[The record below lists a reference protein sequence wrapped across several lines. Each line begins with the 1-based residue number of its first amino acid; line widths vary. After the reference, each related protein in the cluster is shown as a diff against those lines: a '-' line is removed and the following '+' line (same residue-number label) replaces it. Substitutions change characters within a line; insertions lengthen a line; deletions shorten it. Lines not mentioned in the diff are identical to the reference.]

1 MHLLL
6 HNHVS
11 WEGVVCVC
19 SRAALQDTYLLNKGM
34 KGKLVEEEEVG
45 EVKVGRSVSFDLG
58 AEGDVEDKISEAL
71 EDPWKDLHAA
81 GSHSQGSTTILV
93 DQPAIETSPQ
103 EDFDIPFR
111 EDALKMKEMG
121 LPLGFNNVSPYEV
134 EEGGAVVETQ
144 MKERLTKGKRR
155 GKKKKKQQ
163 AVDEETKER
172 FDVEWWV
179 IHGQAK
185 VMQVWKERYGRFMD
199 DQEEEVPDD
208 QEEENQSWQEYEEQG
223 KTQDVAVESEEK
235 ETSGPSPEQ
244 AGGWGTTIPLK
255 GENGAGGEVGWGQA
269 PPPSTTAS
277 GWGEVVS
284 APTVA
289 SSTNKLGENESGGR
303 GGWGDGGAHQ
313 GGAVWGDTWGGGEVE
328 GGGQADWDALWIEVT
343 NEVYKAEMAK
353 WMHEGEKLLNQV
365 RPDGD
370 VECHD
375 GVKDIEENL
384 AQVKLEKAVEDPIN
398 TQEVEQTVENQDEER
413 LLTKDNKKD
422 EGKVK
427 GSKAN
432 SGLAGVLRHLQ
443 HSEDG
448 GFTVAEGDM
457 NNENDDDEGEGP
469 EELKVEREATG
480 LDQALRAFGQLGYVF
495 EPEAGARWKGTPGVR
510 YARIFL
516 YSTYSSVIPQKCG
529 FELEVKKC
537 REKISPDESEQES
550 LPAFQDHF

>member
-1 MHLLL
+1 M
-6 HNHVS
+6 
-11 WEGVVCVC
+11 CVC

-34 KGKLVEEEEVG
+34 KGKLIEEEDVG

-58 AEGDVEDKISEAL
+58 EDVDGKDNISEAL
-71 EDPWKDLHAA
+71 EDPWKDLHASA
-81 GSHSQGSTTILV
+81 SHSHGSTTILV
-93 DQPAIETSPQ
+93 DQPAMETSPQ
-103 EDFDIPFR
+103 EDFDIPFK

-163 AVDEETKER
+163 AVDEETKQR
-172 FDVEWWV
+172 FDVEWWS
-179 IHGQAK
+179 IHGNAK
-185 VMQVWKERYGRFMD
+185 VMKVWKERYGRFMD
-199 DQEEEVPDD
+199 DQEEEIQDD
-208 QEEENQSWQEYEEQG
+208 EIQDDVDEEENQSWQEYEDQG
-223 KTQDVAVESEEK
+223 INQEVAVESEGRD
-235 ETSGPSPEQ
+235 TSGPSSEQ
-244 AGGWGTTIPLK
+244 AGGWGTNTPLQ
-255 GENGAGGEVGWGQA
+255 GENEAGANLGWGQA

-277 GWGEVVS
+277 GWGEVTS

-289 SSTNKLGENESGGR
+289 SSTNKLGGNESGGG

-353 WMHEGEKLLNQV
+353 WVQEGEHLCNQV
-365 RPDGD
+365 RLEG
-370 VECHD
+370 EFESQD

-384 AQVKLEKAVEDPIN
+384 AQVNLGKAAEGPIN
-398 TQEVEQTVENQDEER
+398 TQEAEETVENQAEER
-413 LLTKDNKKD
+413 LHSKNNKKD
-422 EGKVK
+422 EGRVK

-432 SGLAGVLRHLQ
+432 SGLAGILRQLQ
-443 HSEDG
+443 QSEDG

-457 NNENDDDEGEGP
+457 NKEEDDEGEGP
-469 EELKVEREATG
+469 EELKVEREAPG

-495 EPEAGARWKGTPGVR
+495 EPEAGARWEGTPGVR
-510 YARIFL
+510 YAPIYCDLGSFSTDLIFWF
-516 YSTYSSVIPQKCG
+516 SSEMRV
-529 FELEVKKC
+529 
-537 REKISPDESEQES
+537 
-550 LPAFQDHF
+550 